1 MKTAEIPYRQR
12 RNSLILIAVLVFLI
26 LAGFAVN
33 KLFFGKEGAK
43 AIIQQNG
50 KIIAELPL
58 SSDTTLETDD
68 TFGGTNTITVKDG
81 IVMVTEA
88 NCPDLVC
95 VHTGAI
101 SHTGEVI
108 ACLPHELIIT
118 IREPDAESLDS
129 TTW

>member
-1 MKTAEIPYRQR
+1 MKKAEIQNRQQ

-26 LAGFAVN
+26 LSGFAVN

-50 KIIAELPL
+50 IIIAELPL
-58 SSDTTLETDD
+58 SRDTTLETND
-68 TFGGTNTITVKDG
+68 TSGGTNTITVKDNM
-81 IVMVTEA
+81 IMITEA

-108 ACLPHELIIT
+108 ACLPHGLIIT
-118 IREPDAESLDS
+118 IRESDEESLDS
-129 TTW
+129 TAW